1 MSAVDSAGHPRWPH
15 RCLLALTAVVLVWAS
30 MLAGVSFLATPAKFL
45 APSLDLPVALEIGS
59 HTFRVF
65 QWVEFGFS
73 LLVLLLALVARRP
86 WIVLAVAAVL
96 FALVELQMLW
106 LLPALH
112 SRTLMIIAGE
122 TPPPS
127 QLHTLYGVVEAVKF
141 LFLLATGLV
150 LLWRR
155 PTATV

>member
-1 MSAVDSAGHPRWPH
+1 
-15 RCLLALTAVVLVWAS
+15 

-65 QWVEFGFS
+65 QWFEFGFS
-73 LLVLLLALVARRP
+73 LLLLLLALLVRRP
-86 WIVLAVAAVL
+86 WILIAVAVVL

-112 SRTLMIIAGE
+112 ARTLMIIAGE

-127 QLHTLYGVVEAVKF
+127 QMHTLYAVIEAVKF
-141 LFLLATGLV
+141 LGLLGV
-150 LLWRR
+150 GSWLLWRR
-155 PTATV
+155 PRAAN

>member
-1 MSAVDSAGHPRWPH
+1 
-15 RCLLALTAVVLVWAS
+15 

-45 APSLDLPVALEIGS
+45 APSLDLPVALEVGS

-65 QWVEFGFS
+65 QWVEFAFS
-73 LLVLLLALVARRP
+73 LLVLALAAIARRP
-86 WIVLAVAAVL
+86 RTLIAVAVVL
-96 FALVELQMLW
+96 FFLVELQMLW

-112 SRTLMIIAGE
+112 ARTLLIIAGQ

-127 QLHTLYGVVEAVKF
+127 QLHNLYAVIEAAKF
-141 LFLLATGLV
+141 LGLLATGLV

-155 PTATV
+155 PPEPQTGNP